1 MAPHTVAAGDTRNV
15 AAVDAAA
22 LANADLDGVFMQISS
37 VRAVAEIDDALG
49 DRVAMK
55 DCVQVRVGL
64 LVVPLLEVGTRADV
78 SAAATE
84 ALACGLCCSHDSRM
98 S

>member
-1 MAPHTVAAGDTRNV
+1 
-15 AAVDAAA
+15 
-22 LANADLDGVFMQISS
+22 
-37 VRAVAEIDDALG
+37 
-49 DRVAMK
+49 
-55 DCVQVRVGL
+55 
-64 LVVPLLEVGTRADV
+64 VPLLEVGTRADV